1 MIGVAT
7 PVSSTEISVVTE
19 QIKQSDWALYS
30 RLLGY
35 VAAFSGSFLLSLCGF
50 IVYSLANVLLA
61 DLTQFLLDSL
71 GETTQIG
78 IGFVARTAHWF
89 WPPGDLDPV
98 HYARIAVPAAAV
110 VLALIRASGY
120 FFGNY
125 FMNIVARGVVHRL
138 RTQVFDVLIRVPK
151 AAIDAYT
158 HGELVSKL
166 TFNVEQVSG
175 ASSEALKTLLR
186 DGLTVLALISYMLYL
201 NWKLTLVFF
210 AIAPAIAAVVLVVG
224 RHFRRYSKRIQE
236 SMGEVTQLSNE
247 SVAAF
252 DEIRMFAAAEQ
263 QSARFHEAS
272 QFNRIQ
278 SLKLAFV
285 QAVSTPVAQVFLS
298 LALAALFWFALD
310 PAILAGFTPGSLV
323 AFIAAATQLG
333 KPIRTLTNVQSIVQ
347 RGLAAAEDLFAQIDT
362 PLERDEGQISISRA
376 EGSISIQGVG
386 FTYPGAGSPAL
397 RDLSLEIPAG
407 SMVAFVGRSGAGK
420 TTLMQLLCRFYAPDN
435 GQILLDGQPIEQF
448 RLASYR
454 QQISVVSQQV
464 VLFSDT
470 IRANVLFGQSGHCD
484 EEAVRAALDVAQA
497 STFIDSL
504 PNGIDTR
511 LGDGGS
517 GLSGGQR
524 QRLAIARAVLKN
536 APILILDEAT
546 SALDTE
552 SEAAI
557 RASLEAASV
566 GRTTLVIAHRLSTVE
581 RADRIVVMDQGRIVA
596 QGTHQSLLKEQGLYA
611 SLYQQGF
618 DPS

>member
-7 PVSSTEISVVTE
+7 PVSSTEISVGSE

-78 IGFVARTAHWF
+78 IGFVARTAYWF

-98 HYARIAVPAAAV
+98 HYARIAVPVAAV

-224 RHFRRYSKRIQE
+224 RHFRRYSKRIQD

-376 EGSISIQGVG
+376 EGSISIQGVD